1 MMVLEFKKKIVC
13 QKRYTTFYNLNKEVH
28 SSKVI
33 RGSKK
38 RDQLCDVMRYLGPEL
53 TVPGSKRK
61 MDTLTSHKLV
71 SSTRK
76 THSLFL

>member
-33 RGSKK
+33 RESKK
-38 RDQLCDVMRYLGPEL
+38 RDQLCDVM
-53 TVPGSKRK
+53 
-61 MDTLTSHKLV
+61 
-71 SSTRK
+71 TRFQK
-76 THSLFL
+76 